1 MDGWWRWVW
10 AGQTTRRVTLGAGG
24 LSRGLRGIL
33 ARHRISCSV
42 RWLLACKRVLSHP
55 PPSACTVSLVR
66 LPLGYSSYPLTC
78 SNLTSTSPNVGL
90 TSAQPATGASIPHSS
105 QLQCSRCGLSTKCE
119 PALIHPPPSPAES
132 HALKKGEIHTEE
144 CVKASFSIFS
154 NVFCFESHSCNFAL
168 SSEQKGR
175 NSHQGMCQSLGIP
188 MPKFSISTVPSS
200 HGSPE
205 R

>member
-55 PPSACTVSLVR
+55 PPSALPLHCFTGSSLAR

-90 TSAQPATGASIPHSS
+90 TSGQPATEYNSTFRSIAVDYQPNVRPHSFI
-105 QLQCSRCGLSTKCE
+105 LPLHLRRRAT
-119 PALIHPPPSPAES
+119 P
-132 HALKKGEIHTEE
+132 
-144 CVKASFSIFS
+144 
-154 NVFCFESHSCNFAL
+154 
-168 SSEQKGR
+168 
-175 NSHQGMCQSLGIP
+175 
-188 MPKFSISTVPSS
+188 
-200 HGSPE
+200 
-205 R
+205 